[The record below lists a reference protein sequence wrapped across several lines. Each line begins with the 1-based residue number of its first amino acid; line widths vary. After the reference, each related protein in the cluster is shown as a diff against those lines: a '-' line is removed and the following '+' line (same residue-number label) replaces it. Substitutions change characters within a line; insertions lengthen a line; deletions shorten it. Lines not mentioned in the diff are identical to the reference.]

1 MQMQFA
7 MPRAPMRQ
15 SILLCAMLA
24 LTACVGAPP
33 IVAPSSACSSLL
45 TEAWRS
51 PVPGAP
57 LPQGETI
64 GEWIQ
69 FGDAQTGQLDKAN
82 DRTLTSIGIIERCE
96 ARDAEA
102 VKRARKHWWQIFQ

>member
-1 MQMQFA
+1 
-7 MPRAPMRQ
+7 MRL
-15 SILLCAMLA
+15 SILLCATLA

-33 IVAPSSACSSLL
+33 IVAPSSACSALL
-45 TEAWRS
+45 PGEWRT

-57 LPQGETI
+57 LPAGETM
-64 GEWIQ
+64 GDWIAAL
-69 FGDAQTGQLDKAN
+69 DAQTGQLDKAN

-102 VKRARKHWWQIFQ
+102 VKRARRKLRFLGIF